1 MMQSKHFKAKTSVFF
16 LQNYVVPPGL
26 EPGTYGLEN
35 RCSIRLSYG
44 TIQLYVKN
52 RDNILLIAVRP
63 GFEPGVPLRGTAV

>member
-1 MMQSKHFKAKTSVFF
+1 MI
-16 LQNYVVPPGL
+16 PPGL

-44 TIQLYVKN
+44 TIFVIQKEQ
-52 RDNILLIAVRP
+52 ILLAVGP